1 MRSLKKAYNLLTKFE
16 IWFLFIIFFLTTVA
30 VVVNVFLRKLFNVS
44 FPWIDELSRFIM
56 LITICLGLSIA
67 VTNDSHPRMDA
78 VQGLFR
84 GNAKKAMVLLA
95 DLITVAIL
103 AIVSWY
109 AIQQGIKTIRNNAD
123 LATIPLK
130 LWMFWIFIPIGYVGA
145 VIRGIVNIVFDIL
158 DFSGKDPRKLPAE
171 STGSPGEEVEE

>member
-1 MRSLKKAYNLLTKFE
+1 MRSLKKAYNLLTRFE
-16 IWFLFIIFFLTTVA
+16 TWFLFIIFFLTTAA
-30 VVVNVFLRKLFNVS
+30 VVVNVFLRKLFSIS

-56 LITICLGLSIA
+56 LITICFGLSIA
-67 VTNDSHPRMDA
+67 ITNDSHPRMDA

-84 GNAKKAMVLLA
+84 GNAKKAVILLA

-103 AIVSWY
+103 AIVSRY

-130 LWMFWIFIPIGYVGA
+130 LWMFWIFIPVGYVGA
-145 VIRGIVNIVFDIL
+145 VLRGVANIVFDIL
-158 DFSGKDPRKLPAE
+158 DFSGKDPRKLSDE
-171 STGSPGEEVEE
+171 STSSPGEEVEE